1 MYGPHQCFIH
11 FEALLHGLLLILQNI
26 VSKLSKQI
34 FKSFQNTTATFV
46 SSKFLNDKWAS
57 NDLSR
62 LTTNS
67 TTGRFIS
74 SFTFFYYFVNYTLM
88 PGFGVTH
95 DWKWS
100 GYWPP
105 QNPAQFILQSFK
117 YLLWLLSK
125 LCFVRSGEATVLMP
139 QKCYKRTHF
148 FIGTGEY
155 LHPETCRFILSCFF
169 QAHNVD
175 IKVVCE
181 V

>member
-1 MYGPHQCFIH
+1 MARCNCRSVLTNSPPFHT
-11 FEALLHGLLLILQNI
+11 FEALLHGFLLILQNI

-148 FIGTGEY
+148 FY
-155 LHPETCRFILSCFF
+155 WDRRVLAPWNL
-169 QAHNVD
+169 
-175 IKVVCE
+175 
-181 V
+181 

>member
-1 MYGPHQCFIH
+1 MRYKIFRLSDLEKQATLISAAVYIAKMARCNSRSVWTTQFHT

-26 VSKLSKQI
+26 ISKLSKQI

-46 SSKFLNDKWAS
+46 RSKFLNDKWAS

-88 PGFGVTH
+88 PGFGVIR
-95 DWKWS
+95 DWKRS

-105 QNPAQFILQSFK
+105 QNPAQFILLSFK

-125 LCFVRSGEATVLMP
+125 LCFVRSGDSTVLMP
-139 QKCYKRTHF
+139 QK
-148 FIGTGEY
+148 
-155 LHPETCRFILSCFF
+155 S
-169 QAHNVD
+169 
-175 IKVVCE
+175 
-181 V
+181 